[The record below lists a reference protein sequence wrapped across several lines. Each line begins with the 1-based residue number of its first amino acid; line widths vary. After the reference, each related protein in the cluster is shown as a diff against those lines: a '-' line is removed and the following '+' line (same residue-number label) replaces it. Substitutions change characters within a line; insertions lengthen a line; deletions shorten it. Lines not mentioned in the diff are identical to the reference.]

1 MGSILNC
8 SFKIDKRQ
16 STLDLGIAAVSLASY
31 TRETC
36 HVFAAKSETTKVEH
50 EMLF

>member
-16 STLDLGIAAVSLASY
+16 STLDLGIAAVSLASP
-31 TRETC
+31 TS